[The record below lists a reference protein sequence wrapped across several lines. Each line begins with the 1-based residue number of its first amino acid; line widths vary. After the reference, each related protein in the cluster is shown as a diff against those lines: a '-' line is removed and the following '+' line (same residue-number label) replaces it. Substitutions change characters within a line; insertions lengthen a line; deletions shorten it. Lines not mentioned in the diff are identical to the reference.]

1 MRLHNFQKNEIT
13 YKAPVLANTEKI
25 KTQYLRMTIHDRPQR
40 LLAYDQKKKKK
51 KKSSSKWN
59 QNQKTK
65 TEKKRRRPYLRNYKL
80 LSVAGVSERQERGRE
95 SIAGGGQKLLRE
107 SRSC

>member
-40 LLAYDQKKKKK
+40 LLASDQKKKKK
-51 KKSSSKWN
+51 KIIQQMESKSKN
-59 QNQKTK
+59 KNREKTP
-65 TEKKRRRPYLRNYKL
+65 TPLSEKLQAVECRR
-80 LSVAGVSERQERGRE
+80 SE
-95 SIAGGGQKLLRE
+95 
-107 SRSC
+107 